1 MKMFVESVGLIGPG
15 LAGWQAARPILAA
28 AQPYAGGEL
37 SLPRLDILP
46 AAERRRTGLP
56 VKLAIAVGQDA
67 LAQTERATDDLP
79 TVFSASGGDGE
90 VIHEICETLAGTER
104 LVSPTRFHNSVHNA
118 PAGYWSIA
126 TRSQAK
132 STSLCCRDWSFAAG
146 LLEAATEVATES
158 AAVLL
163 LCYDARYP
171 EPLHRLR
178 PVENA
183 FGAALLLTRR
193 PGTASVCSL
202 SIELTDGQHT
212 ESTMDEMELENL
224 RKGNPAAR
232 ALPLLAAIAAGK
244 PASVILDYLGDS
256 CLRIDLPGG

>member
-1 MKMFVESVGLIGPG
+1 MRVFVESVGLIGPG
-15 LAGWQAARPILAA
+15 LPGWQTARPILAGG
-28 AQPYAGGEL
+28 QPYAYSAL
-37 SLPRLDILP
+37 NPPRVDILP
-46 AAERRRTGLP
+46 AAERRRIGLP

-67 LAQTERATDDLP
+67 LAQTGRAADQLP

-90 VIHEICETLAGTER
+90 VIHEICETLAGPER

-146 LLEAATEVATES
+146 LLEAATEVATGSE
-158 AAVLL
+158 AALL

-178 PVENA
+178 PVTEA
-183 FGAALLLTRR
+183 FATALLLTRVR
-193 PGTASVCSL
+193 TADAASEL
-202 SIELTDGQHT
+202 AIESIAGQHT
-212 ESTMDEMELENL
+212 DSPMPDAELEAL

-232 ALPLLAAIAAGK
+232 ALPLLAAIATGK
-244 PASVILDYLGDS
+244 PATVFLDYLGDGH
-256 CLRIDLPGG
+256 LRIDLRAC